1 MLTGLLVSAFLMG
14 LAGIPHCAA
23 MCATPCA
30 ALLPSGVSAWS
41 IAGRSFGYALLG
53 AVAAA
58 AASTL
63 ARWSQVAA
71 LLQPI
76 WLMVLLASVMLGVW
90 LVLKG
95 EMPLR
100 IQAQGMVLYRWVQQR
115 HGPGSGQGRRW
126 MSPLVLGMA
135 WAALPCGLLYGALT
149 VAALSPHAWGG
160 AVVMLAFSIPGA
172 VVLAGWPRLLAR
184 WRRSGVPLA
193 ASEGVDRPQLA
204 ATVPVLWQPGVPAPS
219 ATASATTRI
228 PTAWAFWADGRLAL
242 RLSGACLVGGAG
254 WALSHRLMTQ
264 WQAWCA

>member
-1 MLTGLLVSAFLMG
+1 MLTGLLMSAFLMG

-30 ALLPSGVSAWS
+30 ALLPSGLSAWS
-41 IAGRSFGYALLG
+41 IAGRSLGYAILG
-53 AVAAA
+53 AIAAA
-58 AASTL
+58 AVGTL
-63 ARWSQVAA
+63 AKWSQVAA

-115 HGPGSGQGRRW
+115 HGERAGRHDRSW

-160 AVVMLAFSIPGA
+160 AAVMVAFSLPGA

-184 WRRSGVPLA
+184 WRQSGVALQ
-193 ASEGVDRPQLA
+193 ASAGDDRPQLA
-204 ATVPVLWQPGVPAPS
+204 ATIPVVWQSRGQG
-219 ATASATTRI
+219 ATAAHAPRMPQS
-228 PTAWAFWADGRLAL
+228 WSLWADGRWAL